1 MRDDAATAQLELQ
14 VTPGASADAVGPY
27 ADGALR
33 VRVTRP
39 PAGGEA
45 NRAVLRLVA
54 RALRL
59 PPSRLVLVAGERG
72 RRKRIRIDGIAA
84 DELERRLR
92 ELGEV

>member
-1 MRDDAATAQLELQ
+1 MAQLEVH
-14 VTPGASADAVGPY
+14 VTPGAAADAVGPFV
-27 ADGALR
+27 DGMLR

-59 PPSRLVLVAGERG
+59 PPSHLVLVAGERG
-72 RRKRIRIDGIAA
+72 RRKRIRIDDVAV
-84 DELERRLR
+84 DELERRLQA
-92 ELGEV
+92 LGEV